1 MGNALDELT
10 GPTNP
15 AGQDIRVIHK
25 QLPVTT
31 GAESAIFEIALWVVV
46 PIVAGVLLALRAVDT
61 TYGAIAIVA
70 GVLPGVI
77 FQIMKINGLA
87 YLRQLEQR
95 IQGAASNIDNYIEQR
110 VIILR
115 NVVGLVEKSI
125 KVDQAVID
133 SITSARAGSSAER
146 YAKLDVA
153 MSGINVI
160 FEAYPD
166 LKSQDVI
173 MDAMRQ
179 NSYLQKEITAARTL
193 YNETVGLWNREI
205 FAWPTLQIVAAKQGY
220 STRIPFSVP
229 DSIREEARGVFFK

>member
-1 MGNALDELT
+1 
-10 GPTNP
+10 
-15 AGQDIRVIHK
+15 
-25 QLPVTT
+25 
-31 GAESAIFEIALWVVV
+31 
-46 PIVAGVLLALRAVDT
+46 
-61 TYGAIAIVA
+61 
-70 GVLPGVI
+70 
-77 FQIMKINGLA
+77 
-87 YLRQLEQR
+87 
-95 IQGAASNIDNYIEQR
+95 
-110 VIILR
+110 
-115 NVVGLVEKSI
+115 
-125 KVDQAVID
+125 
-133 SITSARAGSSAER
+133 
-146 YAKLDVA
+146 

-229 DSIREEARGVFFK
+229 DSIREEAHGVFFK